1 MLHKEDRFFIINRIG
16 EHNMEDKIKELT
28 KGLSVLQIRNERIKE
43 EYANNKEKI
52 KLITEELNELLEDTK
67 DNKKN

>member
-1 MLHKEDRFFIINRIG
+1 MTNRLFIINRIG

-28 KGLSVLQIRNERIKE
+28 KDLSILQIRNERIKE
-43 EYANNKEKI
+43 EYVYNNEKI
-52 KLITEELNELLEDTK
+52 ELLTKELNELIEDTK

>member
-1 MLHKEDRFFIINRIG
+1 
-16 EHNMEDKIKELT
+16 MEDKIKELT
-28 KGLSVLQIRNERIKE
+28 KDLSILKIRNERIKD
-43 EYANNKEKI
+43 EYIYNKERI

>member
-1 MLHKEDRFFIINRIG
+1 
-16 EHNMEDKIKELT
+16 MEDKIKELT